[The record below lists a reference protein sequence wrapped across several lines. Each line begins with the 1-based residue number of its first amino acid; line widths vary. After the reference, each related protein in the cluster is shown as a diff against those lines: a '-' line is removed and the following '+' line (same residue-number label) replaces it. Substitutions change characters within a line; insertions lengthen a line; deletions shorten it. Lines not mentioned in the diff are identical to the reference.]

1 MSKLTTVFWLG
12 GIPPFAV
19 FKYHDP
25 EQGHCFHLLR
35 RARKSCGCSG
45 ADDPGCAAGVMI
57 GNHPTAWMRIL
68 KGGLRRSTK
77 CLPFFILYKHVVLN
91 VKPWLKRLSQPLIL
105 SLLLFVSGSSR
116 SSIFYWVCKI
126 CYYRR
131 NRRPVSCRERIN
143 NKLIQ

>member
-105 SLLLFVSGSSR
+105 SLLLLLVVVVEVVFFIGSAR
-116 SSIFYWVCKI
+116 FAITGEIGDLCPAGKG
-126 CYYRR
+126 
-131 NRRPVSCRERIN
+131 
-143 NKLIQ
+143 